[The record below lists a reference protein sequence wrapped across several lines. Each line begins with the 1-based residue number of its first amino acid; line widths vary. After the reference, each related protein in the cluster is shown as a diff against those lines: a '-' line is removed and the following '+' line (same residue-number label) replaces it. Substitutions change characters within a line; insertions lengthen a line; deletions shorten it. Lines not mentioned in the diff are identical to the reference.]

1 MGVLLRMQG
10 GRTGA
15 CLVFHGPAQKELV
28 RLIPSSLTVQLGYR
42 AAAHVPG
49 SLHRVL
55 LRREK
60 FSTGGYLDVSPRAV
74 RSLSARH
81 RVCVPSI
88 LPRRV
93 VSRSGEAP

>member
-42 AAAHVPG
+42 AAVHVPG

-60 FSTGGYLDVSPRAV
+60 FSTGGYRGVRTSAVSCLGSKHRGCFPLDTTQMSSV
-74 RSLSARH
+74 
-81 RVCVPSI
+81 
-88 LPRRV
+88 
-93 VSRSGEAP
+93 EDK